1 MERIAMKNRPIS
13 EAKDPDL
20 RSSQA
25 ALDRA
30 AKRARD
36 VAIKSGTSLVVKRNG
51 KTALVDP
58 SKKS

>member
-1 MERIAMKNRPIS
+1 MKNRPIS